1 MLGLWIALDEGLRCE
16 VNDMCKATGKMIIQY
31 SSIWWC
37 TIAHRMRRS
46 SYRNGAF
53 VFFSMYLA
61 KNSIIVS
68 LFEALSQVMCPIC
81 HFVVSHNVDKIN
93 MSLPCEK
100 SQADQQFWIGRHPVA
115 CRYAHCW
122 VVRNQ
127 TVHSAAPKYRDV
139 ILQSSV
145 QSQRN
150 IHLYLMLAIHHTLG
164 SLLLGRICS
173 IKEVQSRVRN
183 QSIWQGLH

>member
-1 MLGLWIALDEGLRCE
+1 MLGFWIALDEGLRCE

-31 SSIWWC
+31 SRIWWC

-100 SQADQQFWIGRHPVA
+100 SRADQQFWIGRHPVA

-122 VVRNQ
+122 HLILYPPMWSKPD
-127 TVHSAAPKYRDV
+127 TAV
-139 ILQSSV
+139 I
-145 QSQRN
+145 
-150 IHLYLMLAIHHTLG
+150 TLG
-164 SLLLGRICS
+164 GLYPLVGPIAQLVMISVWITLELGWAKCDQTSLVAS
-173 IKEVQSRVRN
+173 ILN
-183 QSIWQGLH
+183 NW